1 MILAT
6 IFLAVSM
13 LFGYAVVKK
22 IGFARSSEEE
32 VFFAIAI
39 GLPLTAHVTY
49 ASFFLFGSS
58 APLAATVLEAFA
70 SFLLLRKSKVGSF
83 KWDYGFWLRFAP
95 IALAV
100 VLIYAGSLH
109 VNNNGDYGVS
119 WIFYSDS
126 YYHINI
132 AKYFAFNDI
141 VPPQDV
147 QYSGQPLNY
156 PFLTDLYSGSLERLG
171 FPFPLAFALPAT
183 LMVIAFFAVVYFL
196 ALRIFGSRNAAFFAI
211 AMLFFSGTL
220 SYNLMFEDIQKHGS
234 VAEWLDFPDR
244 DYGAVVET
252 PYTGTII
259 QFFKSSLIPQRSSNF
274 GYTFAVVVFI
284 LLFDVVSKM
293 QGKERNLKNG
303 KNLKKLELLAAGAF
317 TGLLPLMR
325 ETAFFSALVVA
336 GGLALL
342 YRRKEW
348 IWFFIPAFLLAA
360 PQLYNWVGPASGSG
374 YIALDWEG
382 WRAHTLN
389 PAQNAWFW
397 IQTLGIPAV
406 LAIIG
411 FFLSPRPVQKY
422 YLAFMP
428 LFIAINI
435 ARFSPDSINNMKI
448 IHIWMIPTFIL
459 AGFTLAKL
467 FELAKRKNVYI
478 PAALALL
485 ILATSLLP
493 GVLSIY
499 RDASR
504 TTALY
509 SKADIEF
516 AKDANEIIPKN
527 AVVLAF
533 DGPHVFDL
541 VGRVRMLG
549 FPAVGWVKGHAD
561 WYERVL
567 DERDFYAGKRMA
579 EVAGKYGLTHV
590 SLTHYDRRYESLND
604 GAIRNSPIL
613 RTVYKRSLNGF
624 DYEIYEVRKEMLGL
638 K

>member
-1 MILAT
+1 MILAVL
-6 IFLAVSM
+6 FLAVSM
-13 LFGYAVVKK
+13 VFGYAVVKK
-22 IGFARSSEEE
+22 IGFARSREEE
-32 VFFAIAI
+32 VFFAIAL

-49 ASFFLFGSS
+49 ASFFVFGSF
-58 APLAATVLEAFA
+58 APVAATVLEALA
-70 SFLLLRKSKVGSF
+70 SFLLLRKSKGGKF
-83 KWDYGFWLRFAP
+83 ELNRGFWLRFTP

-100 VLIYAGSLH
+100 MLIYAGALH
-109 VNNNGDYGVS
+109 VNQSGDYGSS

-156 PFLTDLYSGSLERLG
+156 PFLMDLYSGSLERLG
-171 FPFPLAFALPAT
+171 FTFPLAFALPAA
-183 LMVIAFFAVVYFL
+183 LMIIAFFAAVYFL
-196 ALRIFGSRNAAFFAI
+196 ALRISGSRNAAFFAA

-220 SYNLMFEDIQKHGS
+220 SYGLMYEDIQKHNS
-234 VAEWLDFPDR
+234 VAEWLDFTDR
-244 DYGAVVET
+244 DYGALIET

-259 QFFKSSLIPQRSSNF
+259 QFFKSSLVPQRSSNF

-293 QGKERNLKNG
+293 EKSARSNRNNRDLK
-303 KNLKKLELLAAGAF
+303 LKMAVAGAF

-325 ETAFFSALVVA
+325 ETAFLSAIAVA

-348 IWFFIPAFLLAA
+348 IWFFVPAVLLAA

-397 IQTLGIPAV
+397 IQNLGIPAV

-411 FFLSPRPVQKY
+411 FFLSPRPVKKY

-435 ARFSPDSINNMKI
+435 ARFSPDSINSMKI
-448 IHIWMIPTFIL
+448 LHVWMIPTFIL
-459 AGFTLAKL
+459 AGFALAKL
-467 FELAKRKNVYI
+467 SGLAKRRNIYI

-485 ILATSLLP
+485 ILAMSLLP

-499 RDASR
+499 RDSSR
-504 TTALY
+504 TAVLY
-509 SKADIEF
+509 SKADVEF
-516 AKDANEIIPKN
+516 AKDAGEILPKN

-561 WYERVL
+561 WYQRVL
-567 DERDFYAGKRMA
+567 DERDFYAGKRMV
-579 EVAGKYGLTHV
+579 EVAVTYNLTHV

-604 GAIRNSPIL
+604 SAIRNSPFL
-613 RTVYKRSLNGF
+613 NRVYKRNLNGNE
-624 DYEIYEVRKEMLGL
+624 YEIYEVRKETLD
-638 K
+638 